1 MIENHL
7 LACAKQVPSLNYN
20 ERPNDKVSLVV
31 IHNISLPPKQFGGDC
46 VEQFFTNQLDF
57 GTHPILFASSAAF
70 ILFYFAPVKCIAWVS
85 FPARGN
91 IAVANN
97 IRY

>member
-31 IHNISLPPKQFGGDC
+31 IHNSIPIEKSLQFSLPLKLDC
-46 VEQFFTNQLDF
+46 PACQARLLNGTN
-57 GTHPILFASSAAF
+57 
-70 ILFYFAPVKCIAWVS
+70 
-85 FPARGN
+85 
-91 IAVANN
+91 
-97 IRY
+97 